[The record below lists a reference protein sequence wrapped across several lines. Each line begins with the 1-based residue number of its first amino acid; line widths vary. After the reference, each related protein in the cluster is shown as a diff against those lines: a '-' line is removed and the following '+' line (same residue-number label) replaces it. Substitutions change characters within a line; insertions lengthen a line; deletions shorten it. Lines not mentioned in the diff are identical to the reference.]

1 MLSPT
6 GVIIL
11 MVAMEEQKFYVLMK
25 FNNCFL
31 WPVYKAFPM
40 PELQTY
46 SPVFSIK
53 APYDYSIY
61 VCIYDSFKITLVNC
75 IKKGRFTFFPMDT
88 VFTALFIYK
97 TFPPV

>member
-61 VCIYDSFKITLVNC
+61 VCIYDSFKMTLVNG
-75 IKKGRFTFFPMDT
+75 IKKGRFTFFPLWT
-88 VFTALFIYK
+88 LFLQLYLCI
-97 TFPPV
+97 

>member
-1 MLSPT
+1 
-6 GVIIL
+6 

>member
-25 FNNCFL
+25 FNNSFL

-61 VCIYDSFKITLVNC
+61 VCIYDSFKITLVNG
-75 IKKGRFTFFPMDT
+75 IKKGRFTFFPLWT
-88 VFTALFIYK
+88 LFLQLYLRI
-97 TFPPV
+97 

>member
-61 VCIYDSFKITLVNC
+61 VCIYDSFKITLVNG
-75 IKKGRFTFFPMDT
+75 IKKGWFTFFPLWT
-88 VFTALFIYK
+88 LFLQLYLRI
-97 TFPPV
+97 

>member
-61 VCIYDSFKITLVNC
+61 VCIYDSFKITLVNG
-75 IKKGRFTFFPMDT
+75 IKKGRFTFFPLWT
-88 VFTALFIYK
+88 LFLQLYLRI
-97 TFPPV
+97 